1 MQLVKS
7 EAPSQVDIFINLI
20 CPMTNSRVQEDDDV
34 LGRDGPVDVPGPAAD
49 VVQVRSLLLRVPS
62 VSGTIDQSMRL
73 RMVLSILGIF
83 WI

>member
-1 MQLVKS
+1 
-7 EAPSQVDIFINLI
+7 
-20 CPMTNSRVQEDDDV
+20 MTNSRVQGNDDV

-62 VSGTIDQSMRL
+62 VSETIDQIMRL
-73 RMVLSILGIF
+73 RMILSILGIF

>member
-1 MQLVKS
+1 
-7 EAPSQVDIFINLI
+7 
-20 CPMTNSRVQEDDDV
+20 MTNSRVQRNDDV

-62 VSGTIDQSMRL
+62 VSETIDQIMRL